1 VSRGPSPSTPSRE
14 TIELTIPARP
24 EYVVVV
30 RLAAAG
36 IAGRMGFSFDEVED
50 LKIAVTEAC
59 THAILAGAEPIQ
71 VRFGVDSE
79 ALEVQ
84 VDYAAPRFVRS
95 EERELGLFLIRCLT
109 DEVATHEEA
118 GRRRMRMIKRVGPAP
133 PAYPGPADAGSADP
147 SPARSPTDAN

>member
-1 VSRGPSPSTPSRE
+1 MSRGPSPSTPSRE

-50 LKIAVTEAC
+50 LKIAVAEAC
-59 THAILAGAEPIQ
+59 TDAILAGAGPIQ

-84 VDYAAPRFVRS
+84 VDYAAPRAVRS
-95 EERELGLFLIRCLT
+95 EERELGLFLIRCLM
-109 DEVATHEEA
+109 DEVVTHEEA
-118 GRRRMRMIKRVGPAP
+118 GRRRMRMTKRVGPAP
-133 PAYPGPADAGSADP
+133 PAHLGPADAGPADP
-147 SPARSPTDAN
+147 GPAPSPTDAN